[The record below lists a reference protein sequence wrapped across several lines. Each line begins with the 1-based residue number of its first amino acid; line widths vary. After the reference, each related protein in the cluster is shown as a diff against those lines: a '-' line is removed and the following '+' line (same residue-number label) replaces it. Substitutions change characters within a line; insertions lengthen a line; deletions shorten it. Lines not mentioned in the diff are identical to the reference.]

1 VIANVDGDLR
11 LYIGSHFE
19 VQVQRDEIEK
29 GMPWAD
35 CFTGEGV
42 HCIFLSRVVQDVDFQ
57 RDAIEVP
64 LPGEVSWRSYYLAGG
79 VRIAMRTVTEGEA
92 PAGVVTYLLGD
103 HLNST
108 SVSVDGAAPEC
119 RQGTSRGMPGF
130 RRTRLGNPIGTLHYK
145 PFGEVREAVGETP
158 TDYTYIPHSGH
169 RPPQREEADFGL
181 HYYVAR
187 W

>member
-1 VIANVDGDLR
+1 
-11 LYIGSHFE
+11 
-19 VQVQRDEIEK
+19 
-29 GMPWAD
+29 
-35 CFTGEGV
+35 
-42 HCIFLSRVVQDVDFQ
+42 
-57 RDAIEVP
+57 
-64 LPGEVSWRSYYLAGG
+64 
-79 VRIAMRTVTEGEA
+79 MRTVTEGEA

-119 RQGTSRGMPGF
+119 HQGTSRGMPGF

-158 TDYTYIPHSGH
+158 MDYTYTG
-169 RPPQREEADFGL
+169 QREEADFGL